1 VSGPPAHVL
10 IVEDNALVTS
20 ATRILLEDAG
30 FRVSSAA
37 RLSEAYAVVRDDTP
51 DAILLDLRLPDG
63 DGLSLVKRLRDDGGP
78 LPVVVAFTGR
88 DEPEVRAKCLR
99 AGCTE
104 VLVKPID
111 AAALGKLL
119 RSLLRS
125 GHPERSEGSAQRE

>member
-1 VSGPPAHVL
+1 VSGKPAHVL

-37 RLSEAYAVVRDDTP
+37 RLSDAYGIIKDDTP

-63 DGLSLVKRLRDDGGP
+63 DGLSLVQRLREERSS

-88 DEPEVRAKCLR
+88 DEPEVRAKCLQ

-111 AAALGKLL
+111 AAKLAGVVRALMK
-119 RSLLRS
+119 S
-125 GHPERSEGSAQRE
+125 